1 MRVTG
6 NLADTGRP
14 GCDGRVH
21 SVELTLDES
30 ADEAVRDAWDRLT
43 RARLPSQGRH
53 TGPSNRPHVTLA
65 LAASMTPPARERLG
79 AIAAELPLRCAVG
92 ALLVFGARRFILS
105 RLVVP
110 DPALLDLQSRVV
122 RALDEPVDPRG
133 TFRAGGWTPHI
144 TLGRRFTADQVA
156 AALTTLGNVPSVDAA
171 ATRMRLW
178 DMATHQES
186 WPARPPG

>member
-1 MRVTG
+1 M
-6 NLADTGRP
+6 
-14 GCDGRVH
+14 
-21 SVELTLDES
+21 ELTLDDP
-30 ADEAVRDAWDRLT
+30 ADGAVREDWARLA
-43 RARLPSQGRH
+43 RAQLPSQGRH
-53 TGPSNRPHVTLA
+53 SDQSNRPHITLA
-65 LAASMTPPARERLG
+65 LTASMTQPVQDRL
-79 AIAAELPLRCAVG
+79 ATIAADLPLRLTVG

-110 DPALLDLQSRVV
+110 ETGLLDLQWRVV
-122 RALDEPVDPRG
+122 RALDEPVDRHG
-133 TFRAGGWTPHI
+133 TFRSGGWTPHI

-186 WPARPPG
+186 WPAGPPG